1 MLPTTFTAPQAD
13 EDTASAFTLQ
23 SPPAR
28 TPSRFEPE
36 SMTDAQ
42 LLASPGLDYPGIDIP
57 SWVMTELGPL
67 AARGDVTA
75 GGFKTALE
83 YVLEHVL
90 EHS

>member
-13 EDTASAFTLQ
+13 EDTASAFALQ

-42 LLASPGLDYPGIDIP
+42 LLAPLGPDYLGADIP
-57 SWVMTELGPL
+57 EWVMTKVGVLT
-67 AARGDVTA
+67 AKGDITA
-75 GGFKTALE
+75 GEFKTALE
-83 YVLEHVL
+83 CVLGNA
-90 EHS
+90 